1 MSIICVKKQIV
12 LLMGGHMKKHL
23 LFFVLLVV
31 WFLIPFQK
39 VQASNSD
46 YKHILIL
53 NSYHSGFQWTDNQ
66 TEGILSALSMDNPH
80 YNISIEHMDWKRYPT
95 DKNLDNIYKS
105 LQDKYALQKI
115 DVVVTTDDAA
125 FYFAL
130 ENRSTIFSDAP
141 VVFCGVNSTGLLQA
155 KDESNYTGV
164 LEEIYPED
172 TIRAALKIN
181 PSINTIYL
189 IYDNTESGMS
199 TGELCI
205 KAANKVNSTL
215 NVISLNQKSSTDII
229 NQLPDINQNS
239 IILITTY
246 FTDLDGSPINHQAF
260 CKKISSESY
269 VPVYHLYDFGMNQ
282 GVFGGYLT
290 TGRQQGMEA
299 GELANRI
306 IKGEK
311 ADEIPILSLK
321 SSHFTYD
328 YLVAQKFQIKKSQLP
343 LQNITMNKPFSFLE
357 TYRNL
362 VITVLFIIIL
372 LASFS
377 GVLLFYIRKINKM
390 KYKLAQNNEELSQ
403 LYEELSATE
412 EELRAQ
418 VTDISDAHEQ
428 LEEYSTKLHHLAYHD
443 TLTGLYNRLYLYE
456 EIGEKLEDNSYEGA
470 MYFIDLDNFKF
481 VNDALGHSIGDELL
495 IAISNRLLTLTSK
508 NIALIRLGGD
518 EFVFFASKIK
528 SKEVAKDFAVKI
540 INIFSSN
547 FDINENR
554 LSVTVSIGIAMF
566 PENGASIDKLLRNAD
581 MAMYKVKNNGK
592 NGYYFFN
599 NQLKEELMERI
610 NIEKNFKNALEYK
623 EFQIHYQPQIKIGT
637 DNIDGFEALIRWQ
650 NKELGMLSPIK
661 FISVAE
667 ETGFITVLGEWIL
680 KTACNT
686 VAKLN
691 QKLNQSFNI
700 SVNISVIQLVQDDF
714 VKVVKKVLKETCL
727 SPELLELEITE
738 SVIMESQELVTE
750 KIKILRKLG
759 IKIAID
765 DFGTGYSSLS
775 YLRNIP
781 ITTLKIDKLFVDDI
795 GNPLSNTDVTDTIID
810 LGHKMNLTIVA
821 EGVETKEQL
830 TYLKQNGCDKIQ
842 GYFYSKPLPIQK
854 LEEFINN
861 YQQLDFG

>member
-1 MSIICVKKQIV
+1 
-12 LLMGGHMKKHL
+12 MKKHL
-23 LFFVLLVV
+23 LFLMILTV
-31 WFLIPFQK
+31 WFLIPYQK
-39 VQASNSD
+39 VEASASD

-53 NSYHSGFQWTDNQ
+53 NSYHSGFQWTDDQ
-66 TEGILSALSMDNPH
+66 TEGIKSALSMNNPD
-80 YNISIEHMDWKRYPT
+80 YNISIEYMDWKRYPT
-95 DKNLDNIYKS
+95 DKNLDNVYKS
-105 LQDKYALQKI
+105 LQDKYASQKI
-115 DVVVTTDDAA
+115 DIIITSDDAA

-130 ENRSTIFSDAP
+130 KNRSTIFSDAP
-141 VVFCGVNSTGLLQA
+141 VVFCGVNSAGLLQA
-155 KDESNYTGV
+155 KDERDYTGV

-181 PSINTIYL
+181 PTIDTIYL

-199 TGELCI
+199 TGELCLE
-205 KAANKVNSTL
+205 AANKVDSTL
-215 NVISLNQKSSTDII
+215 NVVSLNQKSSSDIM
-229 NQLPDINQNS
+229 NQLSEINQNS
-239 IILITTY
+239 MILITTY
-246 FTDLDGSPINHQAF
+246 FMDLDGTSINHQAF
-260 CKKISSESY
+260 CQKLSNATF

-299 GELANRI
+299 GKLASRI
-306 IKGEK
+306 LKGEK
-311 ADEIPILSLK
+311 ADLIPVLDLK
-321 SSHFTYD
+321 SSIHFTYD
-328 YLVAQKFQIKKSQLP
+328 YLVAQKFQIKESKIP
-343 LQNITMNKPFSFLE
+343 LQSIIINKPFSFLE

-362 VITVLFIIIL
+362 VMAVLFIIIL

-377 GVLLFYIRKINKM
+377 AVLLFYIKKINKM
-390 KYKLAQNNEELSQ
+390 KYKLVENNEELSQ

-456 EIGEKLEDNSYEGA
+456 EIGYKLMEDSYEGA
-470 MYFIDLDNFKF
+470 LYFIDLDNFKF
-481 VNDALGHSIGDELL
+481 VNDALGHNIGDELL
-495 IAISNRLLTLTSK
+495 IAISNRLLTLTSP
-508 NIALIRLGGD
+508 NISLIRLGGD
-518 EFVFFASKIK
+518 EFVFFASRIR
-528 SKEVAKDFAVKI
+528 SKEVAEHFAAKI
-540 INIFSSN
+540 INIFASN
-547 FDINENR
+547 FDIKENR

-566 PENGASIDKLLRNAD
+566 PENGLSVDKLLRNSD

-610 NIEKNFKNALEYK
+610 NIEKNFKNALENK
-623 EFQIHYQPQIKIGT
+623 EFEIYYQPQIQIGS
-637 DNIDGFEALIRWQ
+637 DNIDGFEALIRWHS
-650 NKELGMLSPIK
+650 KELGMLSPVK

-667 ETGFITVLGEWIL
+667 ETGFITVLGAWIL

-686 VAKLN
+686 VANLN
-691 QKLNQSFNI
+691 QKLNQSFNV

-714 VKVVKKVLKETCL
+714 VKVVKKVLKETNL
-727 SPELLELEITE
+727 LPELLELEITE

-750 KIKILRKLG
+750 KIKILRNLG

-795 GNPLSNTDVTDTIID
+795 GNPQSNTDVTDTIID

-830 TYLKQNGCDKIQ
+830 TYLKENGCDKIQ
-842 GYFYSKPLPIQK
+842 GYFYSKPLPIHK
-854 LEEFINN
+854 LKEFIND
-861 YQQLDFG
+861 YRRLDFK

>member
-1 MSIICVKKQIV
+1 MCKKTDCIAK
-12 LLMGGHMKKHL
+12 GGHMKKHL
-23 LFFVLLVV
+23 LFLMILTV
-31 WFLIPFQK
+31 WFLIPYQK
-39 VQASNSD
+39 VEASASD

-53 NSYHSGFQWTDNQ
+53 NSYHSGFQWTDDQ
-66 TEGILSALSMDNPH
+66 TEGIKSALSMNNPD
-80 YNISIEHMDWKRYPT
+80 YNISIEYMDWKRYPT
-95 DKNLDNIYKS
+95 DKNLDNVYKS
-105 LQDKYALQKI
+105 LQDKYASQKI
-115 DVVVTTDDAA
+115 DIIITSDDAA

-130 ENRSTIFSDAP
+130 KNRSTIFSDAP
-141 VVFCGVNSTGLLQA
+141 VVFCGVNSAGLLQA
-155 KDESNYTGV
+155 KDESDYTGV

-181 PSINTIYL
+181 PTIDTIYL
-189 IYDNTESGMS
+189 IYDNTESGVS
-199 TGELCI
+199 TGALCLE
-205 KAANKVNSTL
+205 AANKVDSTL
-215 NVISLNQKSSTDII
+215 NVVSLNQKSSSDIM
-229 NQLPDINQNS
+229 NQLSEINQNS
-239 IILITTY
+239 MILITTY
-246 FTDLDGSPINHQAF
+246 FMDLDGTSINHQAF
-260 CKKISSESY
+260 CQKLSNATF

-299 GELANRI
+299 GKLASRI
-306 IKGEK
+306 LKGEK
-311 ADEIPILSLK
+311 ADLIPVLDLK
-321 SSHFTYD
+321 SSIHFTYD
-328 YLVAQKFQIKKSQLP
+328 YLVAQKFQIKESKIP
-343 LQNITMNKPFSFLE
+343 LQSIIINKPFSFLE

-362 VITVLFIIIL
+362 VMAVLFIIIL

-377 GVLLFYIRKINKM
+377 AVLLFYIKKINKM
-390 KYKLAQNNEELSQ
+390 KYKLVENNEELSQ

-456 EIGEKLEDNSYEGA
+456 EIGYKLMEDSYEGA
-470 MYFIDLDNFKF
+470 LYFIDLDNFKF
-481 VNDALGHSIGDELL
+481 VNDALGHNIGDELL
-495 IAISNRLLTLTSK
+495 IAISNRLLTLTSP
-508 NIALIRLGGD
+508 NISLIRLGGD
-518 EFVFFASKIK
+518 EFVFFASRIR
-528 SKEVAKDFAVKI
+528 SKEVAEHFAAKI
-540 INIFSSN
+540 INIFASN

-566 PENGASIDKLLRNAD
+566 PENGLSVDKLLRNSD

-610 NIEKNFKNALEYK
+610 NIEKNFKNALENK
-623 EFQIHYQPQIKIGT
+623 EFQIYYQPQIQIGS
-637 DNIDGFEALIRWQ
+637 DNIDGFEALIRWHS
-650 NKELGMLSPIK
+650 KELGMLSPVK

-667 ETGFITVLGEWIL
+667 ETGFITVLGAWIL

-686 VAKLN
+686 VANLN
-691 QKLNQSFNI
+691 QKLNQSFNV

-714 VKVVKKVLKETCL
+714 VKVVKKVLKETNL
-727 SPELLELEITE
+727 LPELLELEITE

-750 KIKILRKLG
+750 KIKILRNLG

-795 GNPLSNTDVTDTIID
+795 GNPHSNTDVTDTIID

-830 TYLKQNGCDKIQ
+830 TYLKENGCDKIQ
-842 GYFYSKPLPIQK
+842 GYFYSKPLPIHK
-854 LEEFINN
+854 LKEFIND
-861 YQQLDFG
+861 YQRLDFK